1 MCAPCKVNVRCQA
14 ACASTVHANSSLCKS
29 GQATV
34 LVTVRPP
41 SCGLRKASQP
51 SPWKYVLR
59 LARASWSSGNVHC
72 TPCTGPQVERG
83 RQKQVHTSW
92 PANWLA
98 RAVREQQTG
107 RPRMVLVTAVKKAC
121 WQTGCLWGCLPPDL
135 GLSISPALLC
145 IPLKSSPPCLPTRER
160 SPLKNYGAKHNPYVH
175 VVKEQS
181 QAKPREQSKV
191 LSSNCTQSDQTEY

>member
-14 ACASTVHANSSLCKS
+14 ASASIVHANSSLCKS

-34 LVTVRPP
+34 LVTLRPP
-41 SCGLRKASQP
+41 SCGLRKASHP

-72 TPCTGPQVERG
+72 TPCTGPRVERG

-98 RAVREQQTG
+98 RAEREQQTG
-107 RPRMVLVTAVKKAC
+107 RPRMVLVTAVKKKHAGKLDVC
-121 WQTGCLWGCLPPDL
+121 GAAYPRTLDSQFSLPSCAF
-135 GLSISPALLC
+135 LSNLRLHAYQLVSAL
-145 IPLKSSPPCLPTRER
+145 
-160 SPLKNYGAKHNPYVH
+160 H
-175 VVKEQS
+175 
-181 QAKPREQSKV
+181 
-191 LSSNCTQSDQTEY
+191 

>member
-107 RPRMVLVTAVKKAC
+107 RPRMVLVTAVKKNMLAN
-121 WQTGCLWGCLPPDL
+121 WMSVG
-135 GLSISPALLC
+135 
-145 IPLKSSPPCLPTRER
+145 LPT
-160 SPLKNYGAKHNPYVH
+160 PGPWTLNFPCPPVH
-175 VVKEQS
+175 SS
-181 QAKPREQSKV
+181 QIFASMPTNS
-191 LSSNCTQSDQTEY
+191 